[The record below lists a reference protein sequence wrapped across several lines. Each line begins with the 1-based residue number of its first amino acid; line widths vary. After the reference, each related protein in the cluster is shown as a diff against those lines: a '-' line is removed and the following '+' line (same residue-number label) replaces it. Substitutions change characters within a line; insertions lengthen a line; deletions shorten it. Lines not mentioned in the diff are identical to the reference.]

1 MIVLRWR
8 SAGAAV
14 RRPALGIFTV
24 IVGTLII
31 CTSATWTCL
40 LGESELLLAE
50 ADEDSAAEEVAV
62 EGGEVL
68 GEAAGEAAERG
79 QQQGAHTG
87 RVTVWGATV
96 DAINIILTAW
106 IYSLLYCPHAV
117 RW

>member
-8 SAGAAV
+8 SAGAAA

-50 ADEDSAAEEVAV
+50 ADEDCAAEEVAV
-62 EGGEVL
+62 EDGEVL

-96 DAINIILTAW
+96 EAINILTG
-106 IYSLLYCPHAV
+106 YSLLYCPHAV

>member
-8 SAGAAV
+8 SAGAAA

-50 ADEDSAAEEVAV
+50 ADEDSAAEKVAV

-68 GEAAGEAAERG
+68 GEAAGERG

-96 DAINIILTAW
+96 EAINILTAR

>member
-14 RRPALGIFTV
+14 RRPALGIFRV

-50 ADEDSAAEEVAV
+50 ADEDCAAEEVAV

-68 GEAAGEAAERG
+68 GEAAGAGERG

-96 DAINIILTAW
+96 EAINILTAR

>member
-8 SAGAAV
+8 SAGAAA

-96 DAINIILTAW
+96 EAINILTAR